1 MATVDPPEKKREG
14 ISRVWDDILKF
25 VADLI
30 DLKTGMDPEGTIIE
44 IKSNKQMKGAN
55 AWLLMSSIMIA
66 SLGLN
71 MDSEAVIIG
80 AMLISPLMSPI
91 LGVGL
96 AVGINDRDTLSIS
109 LWNFLIAIVIA
120 LVTSY
125 LYFKLTPLSG
135 DPTIQILKR
144 TQPSLLDALVG
155 IFGGLAGII
164 STSRKDKSNAIP
176 GVAIA
181 TALMPPLC
189 VSGYGLAHGSWSIFL
204 SSFYLFFLN
213 SFFIALA
220 TFVIVRFLKFPIR
233 KYQSDKERRRTTLF
247 IIVFSV
253 LITMPSTY
261 ILYNLWEENDIR
273 RRVELFMETAV
284 GDKRILV
291 DDYQMI
297 TADEGNKLVMKVYG
311 DWINRDNISEFEEK
325 LRSSGVK
332 NTSIEII
339 STSDV
344 PLEKIRQLETRVE
357 GMDGA
362 IQNYEIIKHAHTVK
376 DSLIESLQFTID
388 SIRGDTLP
396 LTQVFKEVRINH
408 PDITR
413 IMFGDSYVTDF
424 DKQSKLPLLTIH
436 WKRGKSTTS
445 RKKEEQQLMEFLL
458 LRTGL
463 DTLII
468 QSQ

>member
-1 MATVDPPEKKREG
+1 MATVDPTPEKREG
-14 ISRVWDDILKF
+14 LSRVWDDILKF
-25 VADLI
+25 VADLT

-135 DPTIQILKR
+135 DPTLQILKR

-213 SFFIALA
+213 SFFIALS

-233 KYQSDKERRRTTLF
+233 KYQTGKERRRTTLF
-247 IIVFSV
+247 VLVFSI
-253 LITMPSTY
+253 LITIPSAY

-273 RRVELFMETAV
+273 RRVELFMETAI

-291 DDYQMI
+291 DDHQLI
-297 TADEGNKLVMKVYG
+297 TSEEGNKLILKVYG
-311 DWINRDNISEFEEK
+311 NWINSDNISEYEDMLK
-325 LRSSGVK
+325 TSGVE
-332 NTSIEII
+332 NTTIEII
-339 STSDV
+339 STADV
-344 PLEKIRQLETRVE
+344 PLAKIRQLESRVE
-357 GMDGA
+357 GMDDA
-362 IQNYEIIKHAHTVK
+362 IKNYEIIKHAQTAK
-376 DSLIESLQFTID
+376 DSLIESLQFAID

-396 LTQVFKEVRINH
+396 LSQVFREVRINH
-408 PDITR
+408 PDISR
-413 IMFGDSYVTDF
+413 IMFGKSYVTDF
-424 DKQSKLPLLTIH
+424 DKQSELPLLTIH
-436 WKRGKSTTS
+436 WKKSKPTTS
-445 RKKEEQQLMEFLL
+445 RRREEKQLQEFLL

-463 DTLII
+463 DTLVI